1 VITAAAGTT
10 LHGTLTDQTT
20 GLPLAGRTITIVNT
34 YSYMG
39 EVQTA
44 DLSAVTN
51 AAGNWSVSVT
61 TADAPTRLVWR
72 AFYGGDAG
80 IAPSGS
86 GELTLFV
93 QPSLTLAATATW
105 TGSSYSVAHGVT
117 FTVKG
122 QSAPNMAG
130 KRVTVQMRAATATA
144 WKSTT
149 TALLVASDGTYAAG
163 FSFPSAGR
171 FYLRVSYTGSANGPW
186 RSASSPKKLFV
197 VS

>member
-1 VITAAAGTT
+1 V
-10 LHGTLTDQTT
+10 TDT
-20 GLPLAGRTITIVNT
+20 
-34 YSYMG
+34 
-39 EVQTA
+39 
-44 DLSAVTN
+44 
-51 AAGNWSVSVT
+51 AGNWSVPVT

-72 AFYGGDAG
+72 AIYGGEAG

-86 GELTLFV
+86 AELTLFV

-122 QSAPNMAG
+122 QSTPNMAG
-130 KRVTVQMRAATATA
+130 KRLTVQTRVATATA
-144 WKSTT
+144 WKATT
-149 TALLVASDGTYAAG
+149 TAPLVTAGGTYAAG

-171 FYLRVSYTGSANGPW
+171 FYLRFSYTGSTKGPW
-186 RSASSPKKLFV
+186 RSASSPMKLFV